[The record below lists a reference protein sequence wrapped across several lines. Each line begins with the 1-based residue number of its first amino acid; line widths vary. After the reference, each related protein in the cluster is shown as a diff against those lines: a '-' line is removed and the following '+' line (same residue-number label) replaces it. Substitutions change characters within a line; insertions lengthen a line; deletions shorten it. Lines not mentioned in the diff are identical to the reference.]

1 MRNNDKSFAVPVS
14 KFDKELNYYDV
25 QNAPFAIYGVF
36 YENGAFRRIPE
47 ELAHRV
53 NNECISLHSNTAG
66 GRVKFVTDSTLISLK
81 ATVRNVKHYA
91 HCTLAMTTGFDLY
104 VGRPEEYRATFLP
117 PADVENTYISTV
129 RFDIRETREITINF
143 PHYCDVLSLEIGLEK
158 DAVLMP
164 AEGYLP
170 VKPIVYY
177 GSSITQGACASRPG
191 NTYENRIIR
200 ELPIDYVNLGFSGSA
215 RGEDSMAQY
224 IAGLDMSVF
233 VYDYDY
239 NAPTVEHLRQTHEK
253 MFRTVRE
260 RHPNLPVVM
269 LTRPKFRLNA
279 EELEKRAI
287 VKETYDKA
295 VADGDRNVYFIDG
308 PTLMQYA
315 KNDCSVDGAHPNDLG
330 FCSMAT
336 VLLEQLKRIL

>member
-1 MRNNDKSFAVPVS
+1 MINADKSFAVPVS
-14 KFDKELNYYDV
+14 KFDEELVYRDV
-25 QNAPFAIYGVF
+25 RNTPFAIYGVF
-36 YENGAFRRIPE
+36 FENGAFRRIPE

-158 DAVLMP
+158 DAVLQV

-200 ELPIDYVNLGFSGSA
+200 ELPIDYINLGFSGSA
-215 RGEDSMAQY
+215 RGEDSMAEY

-239 NAPTVEHLRQTHEK
+239 NAPTVEHLRQTHER
-253 MFRTVRE
+253 MFRTVRAK
-260 RHPNLPVVM
+260 HPDLPVIM

-279 EELEKRAI
+279 EEIEKRAI
-287 VKETYDKA
+287 VKQTYENALAKGDK
-295 VADGDRNVYFIDG
+295 NVYFIDG
-308 PTLMQYA
+308 HTLMQYA

-330 FCSMAT
+330 FYSMAT
-336 VLLEQLKRIL
+336 VLLEQLKKIL

>member
-1 MRNNDKSFAVPVS
+1 MRNADKSFAVPV
-14 KFDKELNYYDV
+14 FQFEEDLTYYDV
-25 QNAPFAIYGVF
+25 RNAPISLYGVF
-36 YENGAFRRIPE
+36 FENGAFRRIPE

-53 NNECISLHSNTAG
+53 NPEAIVLHTNTAG
-66 GRVKFVTDSTLISLK
+66 GRVKFVTDSTLISVK
-81 ATVRNVKHYA
+81 VKIHNPKHYS
-91 HCTLAMTTGFDLY
+91 HCTFAMTSGFDLY
-104 VGRPEEYRATFLP
+104 VGQPEEYRATFLP
-117 PADVENTYISTV
+117 PIDATDEYISTV
-129 RFDIRETREITINF
+129 RFDIREQREITVNF

-158 DAVLMP
+158 DAVLKP
-164 AEGYLP
+164 AAGYLP
-170 VKPIVYY
+170 KKPIVYY

-191 NTYENRIIR
+191 NTYENRIVR
-200 ELPIDYVNLGFSGSA
+200 ELPTDYVNLGFSGSA
-215 RGEDSMAQY
+215 RGEDAMAQY

-253 MFRTVRE
+253 MFRTIRE
-260 RHPNLPVVM
+260 HHPDLPVIM

-279 EELEKRAI
+279 EEEEKRAI

-295 VADGDRNVYFIDG
+295 VAAGDKNVYYIDG

-330 FCSMAT
+330 FYSMAT
-336 VLLEQLKRIL
+336 VLLEQLRKIL